1 MNLTDLIHHSLLKQG
16 IIEDAQRLVQAQ
28 ATETKVEGVV
38 GALEVE
44 EEEVMAGTISTDMA
58 TTGETIEEDMQTEQM
73 VTVVGFRDV

>member
-1 MNLTDLIHHSLLKQG
+1 M
-16 IIEDAQRLVQAQ
+16 
-28 ATETKVEGVV
+28 

-44 EEEVMAGTISTDMA
+44 EAGTNSTGMV